1 MLYAALLSFLTLL
14 QGLAA
19 SSWEEI
25 ALRFVPF
32 ALFLELPL
40 TLLVMLGMARYAA
53 RRGPAAPPQA
63 PRGPALR
70 WPRVSCVITC
80 YSEKEDVRHTLQS
93 LAAQDYPG
101 EIEIIAVVD
110 GAIQN
115 ADTLAAARRHLGP
128 INAGAPRRRLIV
140 LPKWQRGGRVSSLN
154 AGRALATGAIVMAL
168 DGDTSF
174 DRDMVSNAVRHFR
187 DPNVIAVSGNLR
199 ARNASTSLATRLQ
212 ALEYL
217 VSISGGKTGLSEF
230 NLVNNISGAFGIFR
244 AEILKLVGGWDAGT
258 AEDLDMTQRLKQHFG
273 QHPAWRIVFDPRVVG
288 HTDVPA
294 TFREFLRQR
303 LRWDGD
309 LYYIYVRKYRHN
321 LRPGL
326 LGWPN
331 FLSHLI
337 TGVLLQI
344 VMPFLILAYSA
355 YLFLSFNTGIVLGIL
370 AFVYLAYLA
379 VLALY
384 FAAYCLLV
392 SDRLAHDARY
402 FIYLPLYPFFAYCS
416 RINCALALLHE
427 MFNRGH
433 LDSAM
438 APWWV
443 LRKTKF

>member
-1 MLYAALLSFLTLL
+1 MFYAALLSFLTLL
-14 QGLAA
+14 QGLGA
-19 SSWEEI
+19 SSSEEI

-40 TLLVMLGMARYAA
+40 MLLVVLGMLRYAMLRQDA
-53 RRGPAAPPQA
+53 
-63 PRGPALR
+63 GPALL
-70 WPRVSCVITC
+70 PGSLPKVSCIITC

-93 LAAQDYPG
+93 LAAQDYRG

-115 ADTLAAARRHLGP
+115 ADTQAAARRHLGP
-128 INAGAPRRRLIV
+128 INATPARRLIV

-199 ARNASTSLATRLQ
+199 ARNAAVSLATRLQ

-244 AEILKLVGGWDAGT
+244 ADILALVGGWDAGT
-258 AEDLDMTQRLKQHFG
+258 AEDLDLTQRLKQHLG
-273 QHPAWRIVFDPRVVG
+273 RHPKWRIVFDPRVVG
-288 HTDVPA
+288 HTDVPV
-294 TFREFLRQR
+294 TFREFLHQR

-331 FLSHLI
+331 FLSHLV
-337 TGVLLQI
+337 TGVLLSI

-355 YLFLSFNTGIVLGIL
+355 YLFLSFNTGLVLGIL
-370 AFVYLAYLA
+370 AFIYLVYLA
-379 VLALY
+379 VLTLY
-384 FAAYCLLV
+384 FAVYCLLV
-392 SDRLAHDARY
+392 SDRVAHDARY
-402 FIYLPLYPFFAYCS
+402 FLYLPLYPFFAYCS

>member
-1 MLYAALLSFLTLL
+1 MFHAALLSFLTLL

-32 ALFLELPL
+32 ALFLEFPL
-40 TLLVMLGMARYAA
+40 TLLVMLGMVRYAA
-53 RRGPAAPPQA
+53 RRQAGEAGPPAAPT
-63 PRGPALR
+63 LCL
-70 WPRVSCVITC
+70 PRVSCVITC

-93 LAAQDYPG
+93 LAAQDYEG

-115 ADTLAAARRHLGP
+115 ADTLAAARRHLGT
-128 INAGAPRRRLIV
+128 INARARRKLIV

-154 AGRALATGAIVMAL
+154 AGRALATGAVVMAL

-199 ARNASTSLATRLQ
+199 ARNAATSLATRLQ

-244 AEILKLVGGWDAGT
+244 ADILALVGGWDAGT

-273 QHPAWRIVFDPRVVG
+273 RHPEWRIVFDPRVVG

-294 TFREFLRQR
+294 TFREFLYQR

-331 FLSHLI
+331 FLSHLL
-337 TGVLLQI
+337 TGVLLQV

-355 YLFLSFNTGIVLGIL
+355 YLFLSFDTGIVLGIL

-379 VLALY
+379 LLAMY
-384 FAAYCLLV
+384 FAVYCLLV
-392 SDRLAHDARY
+392 SDRVAHDARY
-402 FIYLPLYPFFAYCS
+402 FLYLPLYPFFAYCS

>member
-32 ALFLELPL
+32 ALFLEVPL
-40 TLLVMLGMARYAA
+40 TLLVMLGMLRYAL
-53 RRGPAAPPQA
+53 RRPGLAGRPHAPPHKL
-63 PRGPALR
+63 PRI
-70 WPRVSCVITC
+70 SCVITC
-80 YSEKEDVRHTLQS
+80 YSEKEDVRHTLES
-93 LAAQDYPG
+93 LAAQDYAG
-101 EIEIIAVVD
+101 EIEIIAVID

-115 ADTLAAARRHLGP
+115 ADTLEAARRHLGAV
-128 INAGAPRRRLIV
+128 NATPRRRLIV

-154 AGRALATGAIVMAL
+154 AGRALATGAVVMAL

-174 DRDMVSNAVRHFR
+174 ERDMVSNAVRHFR
-187 DPNVIAVSGNLR
+187 DPDVIAVSGNLR
-199 ARNASTSLATRLQ
+199 ARNAAASLATRLQ

-217 VSISGGKTGLSEF
+217 LSISGGKTGLSAF

-244 AEILKLVGGWDAGT
+244 ADILDLVCGWDAGT

-273 QHPAWRIVFDPRVVG
+273 RHPNWRIVFDPRVVG

-294 TFREFLRQR
+294 SFGEFLRQR

-309 LYYIYVRKYRHN
+309 LFYIYVRKYRHN

-331 FLSHLI
+331 FLSHLV
-337 TGVLLQI
+337 TGLLLQV
-344 VMPFLILAYSA
+344 VMPFLILAYTS

-370 AFVYLAYLA
+370 AFVYLAYLILLA
-379 VLALY
+379 VY
-384 FAAYCLLV
+384 FAMYCLLV
-392 SDRLAHDARY
+392 SDRVAHDARY
-402 FIYLPLYPFFAYCS
+402 CLCLPLYPVYAWCA
-416 RINCALALLHE
+416 RINSALALLHE